1 VTSSEESIESV
12 SDASEFNLERV
23 LPNDERTKFLFQ
35 EHTIRYLF
43 ASQFTTS
50 KSVLDAA
57 CGSGYGSAILSK
69 SGATKVVGIDNSSEA
84 IDYCEKN
91 YKKENLE
98 FKKNNCEKI
107 TLDTTFDVV
116 VSFETIEHL
125 KNQDNFLTEVKR
137 VLKDDGIFIV
147 STPNTDTYPSD
158 NPFHYKEFTESEF
171 KLFLGKYFSNI
182 TIFYQYY
189 PSSMAI
195 SKPADIMNDLKINFF
210 NAKTY
215 QIDDI
220 SKKFN
225 LDNSDGLFFIAICSN
240 NPITDNPIANI
251 DNKLYL
257 YSSTI
262 NQLSSPEEHEL
273 THLDEL
279 RNLNQKK
286 DENLKTFEKKTGS
299 HMDELRDLNQK
310 KDENLKTFETKAESH
325 MDELRDLN
333 QKKDENLKT
342 FENKAGSH
350 MDQLRNLN
358 QKKDED
364 LHLLRDLNQKK
375 DENLKTFENK
385 AGSHMDELRYLNQK
399 KDEDLHLLR
408 DLNQKKDEDLHL
420 LRDLNQKKDEDIEH
434 LRNIVKQIHE
444 SPAWKLI
451 KKIDFLKKK

>member
-1 VTSSEESIESV
+1 MTSSEESIESV

-84 IDYCEKN
+84 IEYCEKN

-98 FKKNNCEKI
+98 FKKDNCEKI

-195 SKPADIMNDLKINFF
+195 SKPDDIMNDLKINFF

-286 DENLKTFEKKTGS
+286 DENLKTFEKKAVS
-299 HMDELRDLNQK
+299 HMDELRNLNQK
-310 KDENLKTFETKAESH
+310 KDENLKTFEEKAVSH
-325 MDELRDLN
+325 MDELRELN

-342 FENKAGSH
+342 FEEKAVSH
-350 MDQLRNLN
+350 MDKLRELN
-358 QKKDED
+358 EKKDAD
-364 LHLLRDLNQKK
+364 LLHLRELN
-375 DENLKTFENK
+375 L
-385 AGSHMDELRYLNQK
+385 
-399 KDEDLHLLR
+399 
-408 DLNQKKDEDLHL
+408 
-420 LRDLNQKKDEDIEH
+420 KKDEDIEN
-434 LRNIVKQIHE
+434 LQNIIKEIHG
-444 SPAWKLI
+444 SSTWKFITKL
-451 KKIDFLKKK
+451 DFLKKNN

>member
-1 VTSSEESIESV
+1 MTSSEESIESV

-286 DENLKTFEKKTGS
+286 DENLKKFEK
-299 HMDELRDLNQK
+299 
-310 KDENLKTFETKAESH
+310 
-325 MDELRDLN
+325 
-333 QKKDENLKT
+333 
-342 FENKAGSH
+342 
-350 MDQLRNLN
+350 
-358 QKKDED
+358 
-364 LHLLRDLNQKK
+364 
-375 DENLKTFENK
+375 K
-385 AGSHMDELRYLNQK
+385 AGSHMDELRELNEK
-399 KDEDLHLLR
+399 KDGNIDELR
-408 DLNQKKDEDLHL
+408 DLNKKKDENLKNFENKTDRYIKAFEKKAGVHMDELRELNEKKDADLLHL
-420 LRDLNQKKDEDIEH
+420 RELNLKKDKDIEN
-434 LRNIVKQIHE
+434 LQNIIKEIHG
-444 SPAWKLI
+444 SSTWKLI
-451 KKIDFLKKK
+451 TKLDFLKKNN

>member
-1 VTSSEESIESV
+1 MTSSEESIESV

-84 IDYCEKN
+84 IEYCEKN

-98 FKKNNCEKI
+98 FKKDNCEKI

-125 KNQDNFLTEVKR
+125 KFQDNFLTEVKR

-210 NAKTY
+210 NAETY

-225 LDNSDGLFFIAICSN
+225 LDNSDGLFFVAICSN
-240 NPITDNPIANI
+240 NPIANI

-286 DENLKTFEKKTGS
+286 DENLKKFENETDRYIKTFEKKAEH
-299 HMDELRDLNQK
+299 HMDELRELN
-310 KDENLKTFETKAESH
+310 
-325 MDELRDLN
+325 M
-333 QKKDENLKT
+333 
-342 FENKAGSH
+342 
-350 MDQLRNLN
+350 
-358 QKKDED
+358 KKDED
-364 LHLLRDLNQKK
+364 LHHLR
-375 DENLKTFENK
+375 
-385 AGSHMDELRYLNQK
+385 H
-399 KDEDLHLLR
+399 
-408 DLNQKKDEDLHL
+408 
-420 LRDLNQKKDEDIEH
+420 LNQKKDEDIEH
-434 LRNIVKQIHE
+434 LRNIIKQIHE
-444 SPAWKLI
+444 SPSWKLI
-451 KKIDFLKKK
+451 KKIDFLKKNN

>member
-84 IDYCEKN
+84 IEYCEKN

-98 FKKNNCEKI
+98 FKKDNCEKI

-210 NAKTY
+210 NAQTY

-225 LDNSDGLFFIAICSN
+225 LDNSDGLFFVAICSN
-240 NPITDNPIANI
+240 NPIANI

-262 NQLSSPEEHEL
+262 NQLSSPEEHDL

-286 DENLKTFEKKTGS
+286 DENLKKFEKKAVS
-299 HMDELRDLNQK
+299 HMDELRNLNQK
-310 KDENLKTFETKAESH
+310 KDENLKTFEEKAVSH
-325 MDELRDLN
+325 MDELRELN
-333 QKKDENLKT
+333 EKKDENLKK
-342 FENKAGSH
+342 FENKTDRYIKTFEEKAVSH
-350 MDQLRNLN
+350 MDQLRELNL
-358 QKKDED
+358 
-364 LHLLRDLNQKK
+364 KK
-375 DENLKTFENK
+375 DENLKKFEEK
-385 AGSHMDELRYLNQK
+385 AVSHMDKLRELNEK
-399 KDEDLHLLR
+399 KDADLLHLR
-408 DLNQKKDEDLHL
+408 ELNM
-420 LRDLNQKKDEDIEH
+420 KKDEDIEH
-434 LRNIVKQIHE
+434 LRNIIKQIHE

-451 KKIDFLKKK
+451 KKIDFLKKNN

>member
-1 VTSSEESIESV
+1 MTSSEESIESV

-84 IDYCEKN
+84 IEYCEKN

-98 FKKNNCEKI
+98 FKKDNCEKI

-210 NAKTY
+210 NAQTY

-225 LDNSDGLFFIAICSN
+225 LDNSDGLFFVAICSN
-240 NPITDNPIANI
+240 NPIANI

-279 RNLNQKK
+279 RELNMKK
-286 DENLKTFEKKTGS
+286 DENLKTFEKKAGT

-310 KDENLKTFETKAESH
+310 KDENLKTFETKAVTH
-325 MDELRDLN
+325 MDELRELN
-333 QKKDENLKT
+333 MKKDENLKT
-342 FENKAGSH
+342 FEKKA
-350 MDQLRNLN
+350 L
-358 QKKDED
+358 
-364 LHLLRDLNQKK
+364 
-375 DENLKTFENK
+375 T
-385 AGSHMDELRYLNQK
+385 HMDELRELNM
-399 KDEDLHLLR
+399 
-408 DLNQKKDEDLHL
+408 
-420 LRDLNQKKDEDIEH
+420 KKDEDIEH
-434 LRNIVKQIHE
+434 LRNIIKQIHE

-451 KKIDFLKKK
+451 KKIDFLKKNN

>member
-1 VTSSEESIESV
+1 MTSSEESIESV

-84 IDYCEKN
+84 IEYCEKN

-98 FKKNNCEKI
+98 FKKDNCEKI

-210 NAKTY
+210 NAQTY

-225 LDNSDGLFFIAICSN
+225 LDNSDGLFFVAICSN
-240 NPITDNPIANI
+240 NPIANI

-279 RNLNQKK
+279 RDLNQKK
-286 DENLKTFEKKTGS
+286 DENLKTFEKKAGT
-299 HMDELRDLNQK
+299 HMDELRELNMK
-310 KDENLKTFETKAESH
+310 KDENLKTFEKKALMH
-325 MDELRDLN
+325 MDELRELN
-333 QKKDENLKT
+333 
-342 FENKAGSH
+342 
-350 MDQLRNLN
+350 M
-358 QKKDED
+358 
-364 LHLLRDLNQKK
+364 
-375 DENLKTFENK
+375 
-385 AGSHMDELRYLNQK
+385 
-399 KDEDLHLLR
+399 
-408 DLNQKKDEDLHL
+408 
-420 LRDLNQKKDEDIEH
+420 KKDEDIEH
-434 LRNIVKQIHE
+434 LRNIIKQIHE

-451 KKIDFLKKK
+451 KKIDFLKKNN

>member
-1 VTSSEESIESV
+1 MTSSEESIESV

-84 IDYCEKN
+84 IEYCEKN

-98 FKKNNCEKI
+98 FKKDNCEKI

-210 NAKTY
+210 NAQTY

-225 LDNSDGLFFIAICSN
+225 LDNSDGLFFVAICSN
-240 NPITDNPIANI
+240 NPIANI

-279 RNLNQKK
+279 RELNMKKDENLKTFEKKAGTHMDELRDLNQKK
-286 DENLKTFEKKTGS
+286 DENLKTFEKKAGT

-310 KDENLKTFETKAESH
+310 KDENLKTFETKAVTH
-325 MDELRDLN
+325 MDELRELN
-333 QKKDENLKT
+333 MKKDENLKT
-342 FENKAGSH
+342 FETKAVTH
-350 MDQLRNLN
+350 MDELRELN
-358 QKKDED
+358 M
-364 LHLLRDLNQKK
+364 KK
-375 DENLKTFENK
+375 DENLKTFEKK
-385 AGSHMDELRYLNQK
+385 ALMHMDELRELNM
-399 KDEDLHLLR
+399 
-408 DLNQKKDEDLHL
+408 
-420 LRDLNQKKDEDIEH
+420 KKDEDIEH
-434 LRNIVKQIHE
+434 LRNIIKQIHE

-451 KKIDFLKKK
+451 KKIDFLKKNN

>member
-1 VTSSEESIESV
+1 MTSSEESIESV

-84 IDYCEKN
+84 IEYCEKN

-98 FKKNNCEKI
+98 FKKDNCEKI

-210 NAKTY
+210 NAQTY

-225 LDNSDGLFFIAICSN
+225 LDNSDGLFFVAICSN
-240 NPITDNPIANI
+240 NPIANI

-279 RNLNQKK
+279 RELNMKK
-286 DENLKTFEKKTGS
+286 DENLKTFEKKAGT

-310 KDENLKTFETKAESH
+310 KDENLKTFETKAVTH
-325 MDELRDLN
+325 MDELRELN
-333 QKKDENLKT
+333 MKKDENLKT
-342 FENKAGSH
+342 FEKKAL
-350 MDQLRNLN
+350 M
-358 QKKDED
+358 
-364 LHLLRDLNQKK
+364 
-375 DENLKTFENK
+375 
-385 AGSHMDELRYLNQK
+385 HMDELRELNM
-399 KDEDLHLLR
+399 
-408 DLNQKKDEDLHL
+408 
-420 LRDLNQKKDEDIEH
+420 KKDEDIEH
-434 LRNIVKQIHE
+434 LRNIIKQIHE

-451 KKIDFLKKK
+451 KKIDFLKKNN